1 MDNFPVPHFLTSNTS
16 TTSTSTNNSSSVVQ
30 STQPKLMATTS
41 ATHDGS
47 HNSIYEPCMS
57 FWPSS
62 TTASLTTTNATTNA
76 TTPDQYCYPAPR
88 YFPHHDQGLQFPGGV
103 CPGGA
108 GRHRSGFGYRPRVVA
123 GQSSVGAVLV
133 GVSEEQE
140 RRLLDAWTTKVA
152 RSKRRLARQ
161 RSLNLITRNCFP
173 SSSSI
178 ATHGASSATT
188 LCDSRELPISG
199 AGTRDLYTFC
209 TPDKKR
215 LRVLLKKELK
225 NSDVGSLGRI
235 VLPKREAEEKLPT
248 LSDKEGIQVVMRD
261 IYSNREWSLRY
272 KYWSNN
278 KSRMYVLENTGDF
291 VKQNGLEIGDSI
303 TLYEDECKNLGARPA
318 PEPSCKRHLITNQNT
333 TLPDDK
339 YVNSSNSTTNDD
351 VYDNSNNIISKT
363 AHYDSSS
370 SLSYASYYSYEL
382 ARDEEDASL
391 ALLIEQLNH
400 KEQQEANSL
409 VTTLSS
415 HIEYGTTTNASSYS
429 YGHSNESRTTSSNYY
444 GVVSG
449 GGMSYTQSTTTI
461 EAVQQT
467 PPSSSSSSSSL
478 SRVEVHEGEDH
489 LDDFFGGLGTLP
501 EVDGQYEYYNYA
513 TLFDRIMSD
522 N

>member
-16 TTSTSTNNSSSVVQ
+16 TTSTSTNTNYSSVVQ
-30 STQPKLMATTS
+30 STQPKLMAATS

-62 TTASLTTTNATTNA
+62 TTAALTTTNA

-88 YFPHHDQGLQFPGGV
+88 YFPHHDRGLQFPGGV
-103 CPGGA
+103 YPGGA
-108 GRHRSGFGYRPRVVA
+108 GRHRWGFGYRPLVVA

-178 ATHGASSATT
+178 ATHGAANSSSATT

-248 LSDKEGIQVVMRD
+248 LFDKEGIQVVMRD

-333 TLPDDK
+333 TVLDDK
-339 YVNSSNSTTNDD
+339 YVNSSNSTTNDEA
-351 VYDNSNNIISKT
+351 YDNTNNIISKT
-363 AHYDSSS
+363 AHYDGSS
-370 SLSYASYYSYEL
+370 SLYASYSYEL

-400 KEQQEANSL
+400 EEQQEANSL

-415 HIEYGTTTNASSYS
+415 HIEYGTTNASSYS
-429 YGHSNESRTTSSNYY
+429 YGHSNESSTTSSNHY

-449 GGMSYTQSTTTI
+449 GGMSSTQSTTTI
-461 EAVQQT
+461 EAVERT
-467 PPSSSSSSSSL
+467 PPSSSSSSSV

-489 LDDFFGGLGTLP
+489 LEDFFGGLGTLP
-501 EVDGQYEYYNYA
+501 EVDDQYVYYNYA